1 MQITRASEY
10 AIRGLLDLCSQP
22 EGSVCLLSDVS
33 ERQDIPASF
42 LSKIF
47 QNLAKAGMVSSFR
60 GSGGGFVLAKDPHQ
74 INLLDVLE
82 AIEGRL
88 ALNVCISD
96 GILCENKPTC
106 PVHPVW
112 REAQD
117 QVEQILARHS
127 FADLAETNRKLMEK
141 TTKESQV
148 EA

>member
-1 MQITRASEY
+1 MQITRAAEY

-22 EGSVCLLSDVS
+22 EGTVCLLSDVS
-33 ERQDIPASF
+33 ARQDIPASF

-74 INLLDVLE
+74 ITLLDVLE

-88 ALNVCISD
+88 ALNVCIND
-96 GILCENKPTC
+96 GMPCENKPTC
-106 PVHPVW
+106 PVHSVW

-117 QVEQILARHS
+117 QVIHILAKHS
-127 FADLAETNRKLMEK
+127 FAELAEANRKHMEK
-141 TTKESQV
+141 SAEESQA